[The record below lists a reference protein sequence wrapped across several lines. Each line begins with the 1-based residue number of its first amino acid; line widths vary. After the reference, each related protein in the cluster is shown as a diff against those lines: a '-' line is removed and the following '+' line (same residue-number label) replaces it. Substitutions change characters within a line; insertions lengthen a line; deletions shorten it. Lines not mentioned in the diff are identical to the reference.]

1 MSVVDIVMS
10 GHYSTHDLAAVS
22 LGTSIWFPI
31 YIFGYGIIM
40 MLSADVAKLKA
51 RNDKQGIKESI
62 NNYLFISLLL
72 SVPIVALLFTA
83 VELLSFIGV
92 DQQVVTITHGYVTA
106 MAFGVPGVLIFNV
119 FRSLLQGLEDT
130 KIAMYISTLGLLIN
144 VPLNYI
150 LIFGKAGFPELG
162 GIGAGVTTA
171 VINTLSALFLVLYFY
186 FKQKYRGYRFR
197 LSFRFSPKLQH
208 VFWVGIPSGLALFVE
223 MVFLD
228 IVAFGV
234 APLGANVIATNNIM
248 LNIATILFTIS
259 SGIASAATVRISALA
274 NENNPKALAYFGR
287 LTLSLVGVL
296 SVLLGSII
304 WVYAGEIVAL
314 YSNDSVIIA
323 TVTGIVILLCLF
335 QFFDSLQAALSGIL
349 RGLHETKIVFYAPI
363 FGYWLVGIP
372 VGFTLGLTDLITEKM
387 GLEGFWC
394 GLILGLAINSATLYF
409 LYQTKLKQRH
419 GQQHPH
425 LAQPILEKLD

>member
-1 MSVVDIVMS
+1 M
-10 GHYSTHDLAAVS
+10 
-22 LGTSIWFPI
+22 
-31 YIFGYGIIM
+31 
-40 MLSADVAKLKA
+40 
-51 RNDKQGIKESI
+51 
-62 NNYLFISLLL
+62 
-72 SVPIVALLFTA
+72 
-83 VELLSFIGV
+83 
-92 DQQVVTITHGYVTA
+92 
-106 MAFGVPGVLIFNV
+106 
-119 FRSLLQGLEDT
+119 
-130 KIAMYISTLGLLIN
+130 
-144 VPLNYI
+144 
-150 LIFGKAGFPELG
+150 
-162 GIGAGVTTA
+162 TTA
-171 VINTLSALFLVLYFY
+171 VINTLSALFLVLHFY

-208 VFWVGIPSGLALFVE
+208 VFCVGIPSGLALFVE
-223 MVFLD
+223 IVFLN

-234 APLGANVIATNNIM
+234 AKEYVAGTLGANVIATNNIM
-248 LNIATILFTIS
+248 LNIVSILFTIY